1 MEEWKIVPKGIYSDL
16 TTPLVFASYL
26 ESEKMRKKMLVVA
39 SLFLCVMLL
48 STMPVM
54 AQQSNRLT
62 FTLHAVGSS
71 YIYWIDRFYNST
83 GIFDFGGTSMVE
95 EYVGPP
101 QPPFPAYTFE
111 EGSVHAAGVLS
122 VEWTTND
129 GSHHELRVS
138 LFSVEETSGVYF
150 MLEEADPTHPWGLCG
165 WFQPIPLTYRG
176 WHIHDGIK
184 EKISGTASILAAPHL
199 KAPDYSGTTVRKW
212 WIIWTFLEL
221 DGYSVGIYFTE
232 LTIPHWYYGDG
243 QYAYVPAAKVLIV
256 EMRLI

>member
-26 ESEKMRKKMLVVA
+26 ESGKMRKKMSVVA
-39 SLFLCVMLL
+39 SLFLCTMLL
-48 STMPVM
+48 SMTPVM

-83 GIFDFGGTSMVE
+83 GILNFAGTSIVE
-95 EYVGPP
+95 EAEGL
-101 QPPFPAYTFE
+101 PFPAYSFKV
-111 EGSVHAAGVLS
+111 GSVHAAGGLS
-122 VEWTTND
+122 VKWTTDD
-129 GSHHELRVS
+129 GSYHELWLS
-138 LFSVEETSGVYF
+138 LFSVEETSGWYF

-165 WFQPIPLTYRG
+165 WFQPYPLTYRG

-184 EKISGTASILAAPHL
+184 EKISGTAMILAAPHL
-199 KAPDYSGTTVRKW
+199 KAPDYSGMAVRKW

-221 DGYSVGIYFTE
+221 DGYLVGIYFTE

-243 QYAYVPAAKVLIV
+243 QIAYVPAAKVLIV